1 MKQIALSL
9 LGTGLLLTVVVTG
22 GCTASANKS
31 PAVADSVH
39 DAERQA
45 GLKDVTVSQDRVKA
59 VVTLKGTV
67 ASEEEKNQA
76 ETIAKSLAP
85 GQIVANEIAV
95 LPPGGES
102 TAKAVNSNLDAAINK
117 NLAAALIAHNRLDK
131 RVDTAVKNGV
141 VTLTG
146 SVTSEQIRHSAEKVA
161 ASVPN
166 VQQVVNKIDVKDRKA
181 TSTK

>member
-1 MKQIALSL
+1 MKLISLSL
-9 LGTGLLLTVVVTG
+9 LGSGLLLAVIVAG

-39 DAERQA
+39 DAVRQA

-76 ETIAKSLAP
+76 ETIAKSMAP
-85 GQIVANEIAV
+85 GQIVANELAV
-95 LPPGGES
+95 LPPGAEK
-102 TAKAVNSNLDAAINK
+102 TAKSVNSELDGGIKK
-117 NLAAALIAHNRLDK
+117 NLAAALIAHNLNK
-131 RVDTAVKNGV
+131 RVDTDVKNGV

-146 SVTSEQIRHSAEKVA
+146 NVQSERIRESAEKVA
-161 ASVPN
+161 AAVPN
-166 VQQVVNKIDVKDRKA
+166 VQQVVNKIEVKERKA

>member
-1 MKQIALSL
+1 MKLILLSL
-9 LGTGLLLTVVVTG
+9 LGTALLLTVIVAW
-22 GCTASANKS
+22 GCTATAHKS

-39 DAERQA
+39 DAVRQA

-76 ETIAKSLAP
+76 ETIAKSMAP
-85 GQIVANEIAV
+85 GQIVANELAV
-95 LPPGGES
+95 LPPGAES
-102 TAKAVNSNLDAAINK
+102 TAKTVNSDLDAGIKK
-117 NLAAALIAHNRLDK
+117 NLAAALVSHNLNK
-131 RVDTAVKNGV
+131 RVDTDVKNGV

-146 SVTSEQIRHSAEKVA
+146 SVTSERVRESAEKVA
-161 ASVPN
+161 VAVPN

-181 TSTK
+181 TSTR